1 LNLNEVILAQGSSL
15 MRRADW
21 RHPPSGLPT
30 CHRQGG
36 STMAIRLVCITL
48 GAAALAAGAA
58 AQDSLQTVTVTGR
71 APPSAGVAG
80 FGDVPLAQ
88 APFAAAAFSV
98 EQLRDAGVGSLA
110 DVTRLDAGVNAAYN
124 AEGYWSNFTMR
135 GYALDPRANYRRD
148 GLPINA
154 ETALWL
160 ANKRGVTIL
169 KGTSGMQ
176 AGVSAPG
183 GLVDLGVKRPVG
195 AARTLTID
203 AQQAGTLGAAIDLG
217 NRLGPDDAI
226 GWRVNAAYERLDPML
241 RSARGT
247 RSGFAA
253 AADWRISADS
263 MLEAEFELSHQSQ
276 PSQPGF
282 SVLGNAAPDAGSID
296 PRINLNNQPWT
307 TPVVLD
313 GRTASLRWTQRL
325 APELKFTAH
334 AMAQRLRSDDRIAF
348 PFGCSAEGNF
358 DRYCSDGSFD
368 LYDYRSDHEQRD
380 SDAVDLNL
388 SGRFTGFAGE
398 HRYTIGALATRH
410 SARFEK
416 QAFNFV
422 GTGTIDG
429 ASVTPPDPTLNF
441 DNTDR
446 DERSAEF
453 YLRDQWALTPQ
464 ASLWIGLRH
473 TRLDR
478 RSALTDGSAAT
489 SYEQSFTTPWFALSH
504 RFDARTTVYA
514 SWGEGVE
521 SAAVPNLPAVY
532 DNPGQALPAAKSR
545 QVEAGIK
552 GDGEDF
558 NWSVA
563 AFDIARPLYS
573 DLCAALCTRTPD
585 GRQRHTGAE
594 ASAQWHRGAWSLAGS
609 AAALRA
615 RRERSI
621 DPADDGLHPTNV
633 PERSVRLQASHRFTA
648 WPGFA
653 LTAGLA
659 HEGTRIALPDNS
671 ISIPSWTR
679 LDLGARLVQRIDTY
693 ALTWRVGVDNLADR
707 RAWKESPYQFG
718 HAYLFPLAP
727 RTWRASLQGEF

>member
-1 LNLNEVILAQGSSL
+1 
-15 MRRADW
+15 
-21 RHPPSGLPT
+21 
-30 CHRQGG
+30 
-36 STMAIRLVCITL
+36 MAIRSACLSL
-48 GAAALAAGAA
+48 GVAAIACGAA
-58 AQDSLQTVTVTGR
+58 AQDAVHTVIVTGR
-71 APPSAGVAG
+71 AAPSAGVAG
-80 FGDVPLAQ
+80 FGDVPLVQ

-98 EQLRDAGVGSLA
+98 DQLRDAGVGSLA

-124 AEGYWSNFTMR
+124 AEGYWSNFTLR
-135 GYALDPRANYRRD
+135 GYALDPRTNYRRD

-160 ANKRGVTIL
+160 ANKRGIAIL

-195 AARTLTID
+195 TVRALTLD
-203 AQQAGTLGAAIDLG
+203 AQQAGTLAAAVDLG
-217 NRLGPDDAI
+217 DRLGPDDTI
-226 GWRVNAAYERLDPML
+226 GWRINAAYERLDPLL

-247 RSGFAA
+247 RDGLAA
-253 AADWRISADS
+253 AADWRIGADS
-263 MLEAEFELSHQSQ
+263 GLEAEFELSRQSQ

-282 SVLGNAAPDAGSID
+282 SLLGNAVPDANRID

-325 APELKFTAH
+325 APDLKFTAH

-348 PFGCSAEGNF
+348 PFGCSAEGHF
-358 DRYCSDGSFD
+358 DRYCGDGSFD
-368 LYDYRSDHEQRD
+368 LYDYRSDHERRD
-380 SDAVDLNL
+380 SDAIDLNL
-388 SGRFTGFAGE
+388 NGRSTGVAGE
-398 HRYTIGALATRH
+398 HRYTVGALLTRH
-410 SARFEK
+410 RARFEK

-429 ASVTPPDPTLNF
+429 ASVTPADPTPNF
-441 DNTDR
+441 DNTNR
-446 DERSAEF
+446 DERSTEF
-453 YLRDQWALTPQ
+453 YLRDQWTLTPQ
-464 ASLWIGLRH
+464 ASLWLGLRH

-489 SYEQSFTTPWFALSH
+489 SYEQSFTTPWLALSH
-504 RFDARTTVYA
+504 RIDAQTIVYA
-514 SWGEGVE
+514 SWGQGIE
-521 SAAVPNLPAVY
+521 SAVVPNQPAVY
-532 DNPGQALPAAKSR
+532 ENPGQPLPALKSR
-545 QVEAGIK
+545 QFEAGVK
-552 GDGEDF
+552 GDGDAF
-558 NWSVA
+558 DWSVT

-573 DLCAALCTRTPD
+573 DVCDALCRRTED

-594 ASAQWHRGAWSLAGS
+594 ASAEWRQGAWSLLGS

-621 DPADDGLHPTNV
+621 DPADDGQRPTNV
-633 PERSVRLQASHRFTA
+633 PERSVRLQAGYHFAA
-648 WPGFA
+648 WPGSA
-653 LTAGLA
+653 LTAGIA
-659 HEGTRIALPDNS
+659 HEGARIVLPDNS
-671 ISIPSWTR
+671 LSIPSWTR
-679 LDLGARLVQRIDTY
+679 LDVGARLVQRLQAST
-693 ALTWRVGVDNLADR
+693 LTWRVGVDNLADR

-727 RTWRASLQGEF
+727 RTWRASLQAEF